1 MEKKKMWVY
10 GIVALVAILVIVIGT
25 SYAYWRI
32 TMIQTGENTIN
43 SSCFKLEFEE
53 QENSNITILEGYP
66 ISDEDGKKLT
76 PYTFS
81 IKNGCGVK
89 AKYVI
94 RLEIDNSS
102 TLNEQYIKSQF
113 NTGSI
118 KKVNELKNV
127 NPTLTNAK
135 SSYILEEMTIN
146 GNETKTF
153 ALRLWIDGSV
163 SSSNQEV
170 MNKSFEGKVTI
181 EGSYDGT
188 YTESILNGTDPVL
201 KDGLI
206 PVTIDND
213 GVVKKADI
221 TKEWYSYTNKVW
233 ANAVILN
240 DESKSYSN
248 EEVIPE
254 ENIESYFVWI
264 PRYRYQIF
272 DNGMYYE
279 LSDSLEDKTQEIK
292 VVFESRE
299 TQLSKGTKKGD
310 WLTHPAFTSF
320 DVNGIWVGKF
330 ETGYKGSTDKT
341 SAESNTIEPN
351 KVQIK
356 PNVNSW
362 RNIQVSNAFYSSYDY
377 KRELDSHMMKNTEW
391 GAVAYLQHSKY
402 GSMSSVRIN
411 NNSNFITG
419 YSAVNE
425 PTCGYTGTNEECN
438 RYGVT
443 EDITKLYNTSTGYLA
458 STTGNISGIY
468 DMSGGVYEYV
478 MGVMVDQEGNP
489 ISGRNSLYNS
499 GFNGPFGCPTCDN
512 DTSGLTELTAGLAFP
527 NDTRYY
533 DIYTYAENDE
543 TYGRRLLG
551 DATGEIGSF
560 VSVKYGSQWRKIST
574 WFKDESK
581 FIWNTAPWFVRGMS
595 FIHGSGA
602 GVFSFNNTSGS
613 FFENVNFR
621 IVLTPGGS
629 L

>member
-10 GIVALVAILVIVIGT
+10 GVVALVAILVIVIGT

-32 TMIQTGENTIN
+32 TMIQTGDNTIN

-53 QENSNITILEGYP
+53 QENSNISILEGYP

-94 RLEIDNSS
+94 RLEIDNNS

-118 KKVNELKNV
+118 KKVNELKSV

-135 SSYILEEMTIN
+135 NSYVLEEMTIN

-153 ALRLWIDGSV
+153 ELRLWIDGSV

-201 KDGLI
+201 KEGLI
-206 PVTIDND
+206 PVTIGND

-221 TKEWYSYTNKVW
+221 TKEWYSYQNKQW

-248 EEVIPE
+248 EEEIPE
-254 ENIESYFVWI
+254 DNIESYFVWI

-272 DNGMYYE
+272 DNGMYGE
-279 LSDSLEDKTQEIK
+279 VSLGNYQDKTQEIK

-341 SAESNTIEPN
+341 SAESNTNEPD

-362 RNIQVSNAFYSSYDY
+362 RNIQVANAFYSSYDY
-377 KRELDSHMMKNTEW
+377 KRENSH
-391 GAVAYLQHSKY
+391 
-402 GSMSSVRIN
+402 
-411 NNSNFITG
+411 
-419 YSAVNE
+419 
-425 PTCGYTGTNEECN
+425 
-438 RYGVT
+438 
-443 EDITKLYNTSTGYLA
+443 D
-458 STTGNISGIY
+458 
-468 DMSGGVYEYV
+468 
-478 MGVMVDQEGNP
+478 
-489 ISGRNSLYNS
+489 
-499 GFNGPFGCPTCDN
+499 FN
-512 DTSGLTELTAGLAFP
+512 L
-527 NDTRYY
+527 
-533 DIYTYAENDE
+533 
-543 TYGRRLLG
+543 
-551 DATGEIGSF
+551 
-560 VSVKYGSQWRKIST
+560 
-574 WFKDESK
+574 
-581 FIWNTAPWFVRGMS
+581 
-595 FIHGSGA
+595 
-602 GVFSFNNTSGS
+602 
-613 FFENVNFR
+613 FF
-621 IVLTPGGS
+621 
-629 L
+629 

>member
-1 MEKKKMWVY
+1 MV
-10 GIVALVAILVIVIGT
+10 
-25 SYAYWRI
+25 
-32 TMIQTGENTIN
+32 QTGDNTIN

-53 QENSNITILEGYP
+53 QENSNISILEGYP

-118 KKVNELKNV
+118 KKVNELKSV

-135 SSYILEEMTIN
+135 SSYVLEEMTIN

-163 SSSNQEV
+163 NPSNQEV

-221 TKEWYSYTNKVW
+221 TKEWYSYTNKQW

-254 ENIESYFVWI
+254 DNIESYFVWI

-341 SAESNTIEPN
+341 SAESNTNEPD

-402 GSMSSVRIN
+402 GSMNSVRIN
-411 NNSNFITG
+411 NNENYVTG
-419 YSAVNE
+419 YAATKE
-425 PTCGYTGTNEECN
+425 PTCGISGTNEECN
-438 RYGVT
+438 RYGTT
-443 EDITKLYNTSTGYLA
+443 EDITRPYNTSTGYLA

-468 DMSGGVYEYV
+468 DMSGGAWEYV
-478 MGVMVDQEGNP
+478 MGVMVDKEGKP
-489 ISGRNSLYNS
+489 MSGRNSSYNS
-499 GFNGPFGCPTCDN
+499 GFNGTFGCPTCDS
-512 DTSGLTELTAGLAFP
+512 DSSGLTELTTGSDFP
-527 NDTRYY
+527 SDIRYY
-533 DIYTYAENDE
+533 DLYGYGEKQAI
-543 TYGRRLLG
+543 YGRRTLG
-551 DATGEIGSF
+551 DATGEMGSFKIASFGTQNRQIGSWY
-560 VSVKYGSQWRKIST
+560 S
-574 WFKDESK
+574 DE
-581 FIWNTAPWFVRGMS
+581 AWFVRHWEPWFKRGAS
-595 FIHGSGA
+595 CSDGSGA
-602 GVFSFNNTSGS
+602 GVFAFQFGYAHVNDVISFR
-613 FFENVNFR
+613 V
-621 IVLTPGGS
+621 VLTSGGS

>member
-1 MEKKKMWVY
+1 MELKRKWVY
-10 GIVALVAILVIVIGT
+10 GVVALVAILVIVIGT

-32 TMIQTGENTIN
+32 TMVQTGENTIN

-53 QENSNITILEGYP
+53 QENSNISILEGYP

-89 AKYVI
+89 AKYVV

-118 KKVNELKNV
+118 KKVNELKSV
-127 NPTLTNAK
+127 NPTLANAK
-135 SSYILEEMTIN
+135 NSYVLEEMTIN

-163 SSSNQEV
+163 SPSNQEV

-221 TKEWYSYTNKVW
+221 TKEWYSYTNKQW

-272 DNGMYYE
+272 NDGMYSE
-279 LSDSLEDKTQEIK
+279 LSSINANAPQEIK
-292 VVFESRE
+292 VEFESKEVIASDGVR
-299 TQLSKGTKKGD
+299 KGQ

-341 SAESNTIEPN
+341 SAESNAIEPD

-362 RNIQVSNAFYSSYDY
+362 RNIQVSNAFYTSYDY
-377 KRELDSHMMKNTEW
+377 KREFDSHMMKNTEW

-402 GSMSSVRIN
+402 GSKSSVRIN
-411 NNSNFITG
+411 NHENFITG

-425 PTCGYTGTNEECN
+425 PTCGIRGVSESCN
-438 RYGVT
+438 AFGYLQDVT
-443 EDITKLYNTSTGYLA
+443 MPWNTSIGYLA

-468 DMSGGVYEYV
+468 DMSGGAAEYMMSLV
-478 MGVMVDQEGNP
+478 LDQDGN
-489 ISGRNSLYNS
+489 ILSGANNMYHS
-499 GFNGPFGCPTCDN
+499 GFNGTFGCPTCN
-512 DTSGLTELTAGLAFP
+512 GDTSGLTELIHGIPFNIASK
-527 NDTRYY
+527 YY
-533 DIYTYAENDE
+533 DQYAYSENDI
-543 TYGRRLLG
+543 TYSNRILG
-551 DATGEIGSF
+551 DATGEMGPFMLDNVLASN
-560 VSVKYGSQWRKIST
+560 RKISSWYSDEA
-574 WFKDESK
+574 WFASNSTS
-581 FIWNTAPWFVRGMS
+581 FLLRGYFFRS
-595 FIHGSGA
+595 GIGA
-602 GVFSFNNTSGS
+602 GIFAFDGSSGS
-613 FFENVNFR
+613 NISSHGFR
-621 IVLTPGGS
+621 LT
-629 L
+629 LTAK